1 MALKDL
7 HEFVENTQNIICFV
21 MFSGNSFMA
30 TSQLENELNDAEWI
44 KWQCEQFLRA
54 FEDNLKSHVSRNERV
69 VSETSYLVP

>member
-30 TSQLENELNDAEWI
+30 TSQLENELNDAE
-44 KWQCEQFLRA
+44 
-54 FEDNLKSHVSRNERV
+54 
-69 VSETSYLVP
+69 